1 MRLGMMSPSP
11 LLPHVLGTEVDG
23 ITYVRMVRYGRRCPL
38 TKACTIC
45 TGSVF
50 SISALSTFFS
60 GSLLN
65 LVDDE
70 DGGGAWDPAFGPL
83 PLQDQDRRHLNI
95 NEEQDFKVMNTSRDN
110 AKIRTFGSRLKTVIA
125 AFIARTRSYNLS

>member
-1 MRLGMMSPSP
+1 MRLGMMSPF
-11 LLPHVLGTEVDG
+11 LPHVLGTEVDG
-23 ITYVRMVRYGRRCPL
+23 ITYVRTLSSHQSVYDNMPL
-38 TKACTIC
+38 SPAPL
-45 TGSVF
+45 F

-83 PLQDQDRRHLNI
+83 PLQDQDRRHLKI

-110 AKIRTFGSRLKTVIA
+110 AKIRTFGSRLKTVIV
-125 AFIARTRSYNLS
+125 AFIARTRSDNLS